1 MNLKIK
7 RTIIY
12 VILSIFIFLGIQLFS
27 DKEIKKESPN
37 AQNVY
42 PLKDTM
48 KYGLFEKAQK
58 ESQKSKWET
67 MQSLVKKL
75 KNTPI
80 DFWGKVVDQ
89 DNKPLEGVTADMTI
103 DGDTEN
109 KRYLARSNED
119 GLFEL
124 IGKKGSKV
132 RVIVSREGYAPTADE
147 KIGTNVS
154 ERDIYYAIKAMPS
167 YSPPTKE
174 NPQIFILR
182 KKNPIANI
190 AYLKEEE
197 VIQNTSG
204 QSQKFSLQNTTRS
217 IELVIRC
224 WSSCPVPFTYD
235 KYDWRAEIEIINGK
249 LKTID
254 EFETIT
260 APTSG
265 YQQVFK
271 IDMPKNTETNW
282 IRSSPNRARDFWF
295 QFDDGTYAKARI
307 EIFTGRSNE
316 VDIEVWYNLDG
327 TNNFEQ

>member
-1 MNLKIK
+1 MNLKII
-7 RTIIY
+7 RSIIC
-12 VILSIFIFLGIQLFS
+12 IIFLIFIFLGIQLFS
-27 DKEIKKESPN
+27 DKEIKKESSN

-42 PLKDTM
+42 PLKDIM
-48 KYGLFEKAQK
+48 PADLFEQAQK

-67 MQSLVKKL
+67 MQTLVQKL

-89 DNKPLEGVTADMTI
+89 DGKPLEGVTADMTI

-109 KRYLARSNED
+109 KRYLARSDKN

-124 IGKKGSKV
+124 INKKGSKV
-132 RVIVSREGYAPTADE
+132 RVTVSREGYVPTADE

-154 ERDIYYAIKAMPS
+154 ERDIYYAIKAMPL
-167 YSPPTKE
+167 YAPPTQE
-174 NPQIFILR
+174 NPQIFMLR
-182 KKNPIANI
+182 KKNPIANL
-190 AYLKEEE
+190 AYFKGEEA
-197 VIQNTSG
+197 IQNTSG
-204 QSQKFSLQNTTRS
+204 QSQKFSLKNTTRS
-217 IELVIRC
+217 IELVICC

-235 KYDWRAEIEIINGK
+235 KYDWRTEIEILNGK

-254 EFETIT
+254 ELEPIT

-271 IDMPKNTETNW
+271 IDMPNNNKNGWKSST
-282 IRSSPNRARDFWF
+282 IRTRDFWI

-307 EIFTGRSNE
+307 EVHTGRSNE